1 MDIIITMLSGNSFTL
16 RVHPDDTVGSLK
28 KLIHEKT
35 GEPAYKQ
42 KLVFVNGQ
50 RTDLSDDSQMIRSY
64 GLQSGSRVS
73 LLLTLP
79 ATIQVFL
86 RNDKG
91 TTSTYDIKPGE
102 TVNDFKTKVEHR
114 EGVTVSQQRLIFQG
128 REMMHGLLSDYNV
141 TEHSTIDLN
150 LRLRGG

>member
-1 MDIIITMLSGNSFTL
+1 MDITIIMLNGDSLTL
-16 RVHPDDTVGSLK
+16 MVQPDDTVGSLK

-35 GEPAYKQ
+35 GKPAYNQ

-50 RTDLSDDSQMIRSY
+50 KTDLSDDSQTVRYY
-64 GLQSGSRVS
+64 GLQPGSRVS
-73 LLLTLP
+73 LLLTQS

-86 RNDKG
+86 RNEKG
-91 TTSTYDIKPGE
+91 NTSTYDIKPDE
-102 TVNDFKTKVEHR
+102 TVNDFKTKVECR
-114 EGVTVSQQRLIFQG
+114 EGVKVSQQRLIFQG
-128 REMMHGLLSDYNV
+128 REMMHGRLSDYNV